1 LGRTVKI
8 IITILLI
15 GIVGFGGYYFYM
27 QRQQN
32 TTQTNTTTD
41 NTTPP
46 TNDGSSTTSTEIKTI
61 ITVNPQDYD
70 NALQKNFDTASQKA
84 SQWQSDA
91 KFVYLQ
97 IDLPNNL
104 NPDKANETYVFISA
118 KSPSNYWTIAQNLAG
133 EYIRAIIP
141 KTDFLKNGS
150 PKEIFTKYWKTDWIT
165 AFQKADLESGKAF
178 REKYPNDLEI
188 SANLTHGGPNDYL
201 TWIIKYNAPKAGEK
215 LEVQVDAATGE
226 INQSS

>member
-1 LGRTVKI
+1 MGRTVKI

-104 NPDKANETYVFISA
+104 NPDKA
-118 KSPSNYWTIAQNLAG
+118 K
-133 EYIRAIIP
+133 
-141 KTDFLKNGS
+141 
-150 PKEIFTKYWKTDWIT
+150 
-165 AFQKADLESGKAF
+165 
-178 REKYPNDLEI
+178 
-188 SANLTHGGPNDYL
+188 
-201 TWIIKYNAPKAGEK
+201 
-215 LEVQVDAATGE
+215 
-226 INQSS
+226 